1 MTDIGLNIKYVY
13 IKNVLMLLENF
24 NEEYVE
30 SLVANVRRYAGEE
43 EYERYCYGAV
53 DILYEFGQLYKSV
66 LNY

>member
-1 MTDIGLNIKYVY
+1 
-13 IKNVLMLLENF
+13 MLLENF